1 MATKKKQKKTNKTPR
16 LKEEVTD
23 ANRLTINISK
33 AKRFFDHED
42 ASVAAETLNDFGLI
56 KARVEVAK
64 IGGLF
69 YLTVDLGS
77 ESGDHLFV
85 NDPTG

>member
-1 MATKKKQKKTNKTPR
+1 MATKKRHKKTNKTPR

-23 ANRLTINISK
+23 ANRLTANINK

-56 KARVEVAK
+56 KARVEVSK

-69 YLTVDLGS
+69 YLTVDFGS
-77 ESGDHLFV
+77 EFGDHLFV